1 MYEESTMDQA
11 TGASTKAVAIRYGLI
26 TGIITVI
33 YSLILYLTELNTNTW
48 LSWISTAILIAGI
61 VMAHKHFKTANG
73 GFMSYGQGLSIGSIL
88 SVIVGALSG
97 IFLYIYLKFIDSEL
111 IQRMQEKQYMEMER
125 RGMTDEQIEQAT
137 QMSQKLTSPEMM
149 VIWAII
155 GTLLMGF
162 ILSLIIAAITKNTR
176 PDFE

>member
-1 MYEESTMDQA
+1 
-11 TGASTKAVAIRYGLI
+11 
-26 TGIITVI
+26 
-33 YSLILYLTELNTNTW
+33 
-48 LSWISTAILIAGI
+48 
-61 VMAHKHFKTANG
+61 
-73 GFMSYGQGLSIGSIL
+73 
-88 SVIVGALSG
+88 
-97 IFLYIYLKFIDSEL
+97 IYLKFIDSEL